1 MRTFLDHPQAE
12 TSTILRRLSQF
23 LALALA
29 ALLFWCFVSA
39 PGVVDPEH
47 VVEGYAAGAVMVI
60 GIFGVLFV
68 ALRFATAGSA
78 IYWSGGAEPKKRLG
92 RVGLMI
98 GVMLAVHIGA
108 GWLFDLHDR
117 LGETADIVSLLTLT
131 LVPAA
136 FLALGIIKWP
146 SRVKSA
152 STLRLVLVGASA
164 IGLAAAVSY
173 AKFANGP
180 DDLDV
185 PSIGG
190 LSVSLAGLIA
200 AAAAEEVVWRIL
212 LLTAL
217 LDLTAS
223 RFQAVFLAGVAFG
236 LVHAPLALM
245 QPLIRADWPMLQYAA
260 NAYAPELL
268 LLVAGGLLLAVL
280 WLRTGSIALV
290 VLTHSIL
297 NVGPYMMFGT

>member
-1 MRTFLDHPQAE
+1 MIA
-12 TSTILRRLSQF
+12 RRLSQF

-29 ALLFWCFVSA
+29 ALFFWCFISA
-39 PGVVDPEH
+39 PGVVDPEY
-47 VVEGYAAGAVMVI
+47 VVEGYGAGALTVI
-60 GIFGVLFV
+60 VIFGVLFV

-78 IYWSGGAEPKKRLG
+78 IYWSGGAEPKKGLG
-92 RVGLMI
+92 RI
-98 GVMLAVHIGA
+98 GVMVGVTLAVHIGA
-108 GWLFDLHDR
+108 SWILDR
-117 LGETADIVSLLTLT
+117 QGGLGETADIVSVLTLT

-136 FLALGIIKWP
+136 FLALGIVKWP
-146 SRVKSA
+146 SRLKSA
-152 STLRLVLVGASA
+152 SRLRLALVGAAA

-190 LSVSLAGLIA
+190 LSISLAGLIV

-223 RFQAVFLAGVAFG
+223 RFQAVFLSGVAFG
-236 LVHAPLALM
+236 LMHAPLALM
-245 QPLIRADWPMLQYAA
+245 QPVIRADWPMLQYAA

-268 LLVAGGLLLAVL
+268 LLVAGGLFLAIL

-297 NVGPYMMFGT
+297 NVGPDMMFGL

>member
-1 MRTFLDHPQAE
+1 MIAR
-12 TSTILRRLSQF
+12 SLSQF

-29 ALLFWCFVSA
+29 ALLFWCFISS
-39 PGVVDPEH
+39 PGVMDPEY
-47 VVEGYAAGAVMVI
+47 VVEGYAAGVLTVAVV
-60 GIFGVLFV
+60 FGLLFV

-78 IYWSGGAEPKKRLG
+78 IYWSGGAEPKKRLERIG
-92 RVGLMI
+92 VMI

-108 GWLFDLHDR
+108 GWIFDLQGR
-117 LGETADIVSLLTLT
+117 LGETADIVSVLTST

-136 FLALGIIKWP
+136 FLALGIVKWP
-146 SRVKSA
+146 SRLKSA
-152 STLRLVLVGASA
+152 STLRLALVGAAA
-164 IGLAAAVSY
+164 IGLATTVSY

-190 LSVSLAGLIA
+190 LSISLAGLIV

-217 LDLTAS
+217 LDVTAS
-223 RFQAVFLAGVAFG
+223 RFQAVFLSGVAFG
-236 LVHAPLALM
+236 LMHAPLALM
-245 QPLIRADWPMLQYAA
+245 QPVVRADWPMLQYAA

-268 LLVAGGLLLAVL
+268 LLVAGGLFLAVL

-297 NVGPYMMFGT
+297 NVGPDLMSGL

>member
-1 MRTFLDHPQAE
+1 MTV
-12 TSTILRRLSQF
+12 RRLSQCF
-23 LALALA
+23 GLALA
-29 ALLFWCFVSA
+29 ALLFWCFVSS
-39 PGVVDPEH
+39 PGVVRPEY
-47 VVEGYAAGAVMVI
+47 VVEGYAAGVLTVAVV
-60 GIFGVLFV
+60 FGLMFV
-68 ALRFATAGSA
+68 ALRFATAGSTN
-78 IYWSGGAEPKKRLG
+78 YWSGGDDPKKQAG

-98 GVMLAVHIGA
+98 GVTLAVHITA
-108 GWLFDLHDR
+108 GWIFDLQGR

-136 FLALGIIKWP
+136 FLALGIVKWP
-146 SRVKSA
+146 ARLKSA
-152 STLRLVLVGASA
+152 SRLRLFLMGAAAVGF
-164 IGLAAAVSY
+164 AAAVSY

-180 DDLDV
+180 ADLDV

-190 LSVSLAGLIA
+190 LSIRLAGLIT

-223 RFQAVFLAGVAFG
+223 RFQAVFLSGVAFG
-236 LVHAPLALM
+236 LMHAPLALM
-245 QPLIRADWPMLQYAA
+245 QPVIRADWPLLQYAA

-268 LLVAGGLLLAVL
+268 LLVAGGLILGVL

-297 NVGPYMMFGT
+297 NVGPDLPFGL